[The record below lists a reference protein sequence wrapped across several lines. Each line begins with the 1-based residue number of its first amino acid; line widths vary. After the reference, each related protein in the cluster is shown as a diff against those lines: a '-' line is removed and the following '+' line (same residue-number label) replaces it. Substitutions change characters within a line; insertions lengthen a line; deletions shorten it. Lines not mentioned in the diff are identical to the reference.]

1 MMRSLT
7 RCRKASSSI
16 YAVLLL
22 IIITLASGAV
32 LFNFVMAN
40 VNFAKSSFT
49 SQMSALLVQSFT
61 INATQITAWL
71 ENAGSALVEI
81 TGAYVNGLIVA
92 LANTVNIKP
101 GSVGTTSLLGDF
113 TKGATYTVKLL
124 SVFNTVITF
133 DVTY

>member
-1 MMRSLT
+1 
-7 RCRKASSSI
+7 
-16 YAVLLL
+16 
-22 IIITLASGAV
+22 
-32 LFNFVMAN
+32 
-40 VNFAKSSFT
+40 
-49 SQMSALLVQSFT
+49 MSRPDR
-61 INATQITAWL
+61 L

-133 DVTY
+133 DATY